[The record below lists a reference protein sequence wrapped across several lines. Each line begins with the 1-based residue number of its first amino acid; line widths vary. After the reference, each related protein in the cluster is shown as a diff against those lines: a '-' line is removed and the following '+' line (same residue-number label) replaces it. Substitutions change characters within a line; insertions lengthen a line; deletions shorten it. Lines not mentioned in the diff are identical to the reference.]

1 MSPNRPAARRRGS
14 TRLRWLIEILDIA
27 EVSFRG
33 AALRASDRP
42 GEWFPHVA
50 VAGRSNV
57 GKSSLLNA
65 LAGRRGLFKVGKT
78 PGRTR
83 TVVHVEARLD
93 GGARLYLVDLPG
105 YGWAKVAH
113 GARRNWDTLLEA
125 YLKKRKTLHLVVLLV
140 DARRGPED
148 EEAEIV
154 DFLRRTG
161 VPCLLAATKI
171 DRIGKSRRKP
181 ALEEL
186 RARTGVRAIG
196 TSAETREGID
206 ALLSAVLS
214 AVGYRASPEPGG

>member
-1 MSPNRPAARRRGS
+1 LSRIVETTLVSSAGTPA
-14 TRLRWLIEILDIA
+14 RLPPENLP
-27 EVSFRG
+27 EVAF
-33 AALRASDRP
+33 
-42 GEWFPHVA
+42 
-50 VAGRSNV
+50 AGRSNV

-65 LAGRRGLFKVGKT
+65 LAGRRGLFKVSRT

-83 TVVHVEARLD
+83 TIVHVEARLD

-105 YGWAKVAH
+105 YGYAKVAH
-113 GARRNWDTLLEA
+113 GARRSWDTLLEA
-125 YLKKRKTLHLVVLLV
+125 YLKGRKTLHLVVLLV

-148 EEAEIV
+148 EEAELV
-154 DFLRRTG
+154 EFLRRAG

-171 DRIGKSRRKP
+171 DRIGKSQRKP

-206 ALLSAVLS
+206 DLLAAILS
-214 AVGYRASPEPGG
+214 AVGYAEGGA